1 VVRKGS
7 LDWPVLAS
15 DAALIAPPRASA
27 KRLVVYIACH
37 KHDGYDEDD
46 VRAIIATYVS
56 TCTESGLD
64 PLLVVSQLLLEC
76 DHLTSASAKPPRLD
90 PIGVGIGSSE
100 SGHRASKNQ
109 DHLPLF
115 ASWTEVARV
124 HAGILLAYALRKG
137 AENPTQRALIEEAAK
152 WRLVP
157 ASLRGSAPTVDRLAA
172 AWGAE
177 SGYAHRIRDI
187 ADTIM
192 QPQW

>member
-15 DAALIAPPRASA
+15 DAALISPPRVST
-27 KRLVVYIACH
+27 KRLVMYIACH
-37 KHDGYDEDD
+37 KLDGYDEDD
-46 VRAIIATYVS
+46 VRAISATYVA

-76 DHLTSASAKPPRLD
+76 DHLTSASAKPTQLN

-100 SGHRASKNQ
+100 SGRRASKNQ
-109 DHLPLF
+109 DRLPLF
-115 ASWTEVARV
+115 ASWTEVAHV
-124 HAGILLAYALRKG
+124 HAGILLACALPKG
-137 AENPTQRALIEEAAK
+137 AESPRQRALIEHAAK
-152 WRLVP
+152 WRPVP
-157 ASLRGSAPTVDRLAA
+157 AALRGSAPTVDRLAA

-177 SGYAHRIRDI
+177 SDYARKIRDI